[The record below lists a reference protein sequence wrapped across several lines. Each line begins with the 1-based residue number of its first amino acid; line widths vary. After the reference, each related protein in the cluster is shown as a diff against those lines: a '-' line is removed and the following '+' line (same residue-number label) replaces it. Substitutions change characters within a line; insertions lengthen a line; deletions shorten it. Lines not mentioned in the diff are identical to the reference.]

1 MKYKK
6 KVKWLK
12 DKQAW
17 WDKQGK
23 DFQAA
28 TTRPGS
34 VKTRQSMLAIILAIV
49 LIIAFIYY
57 DPYVDITEDNVL
69 LWYNGK
75 GYREY
80 IILWSRNTN

>member
-1 MKYKK
+1 MKCKK

-17 WDKQGK
+17 WDISRGK

-34 VKTRQSMLAIILAIV
+34 VKTR
-49 LIIAFIYY
+49 
-57 DPYVDITEDNVL
+57 
-69 LWYNGK
+69 
-75 GYREY
+75 
-80 IILWSRNTN
+80 

>member
-1 MKYKK
+1 
-6 KVKWLK
+6 
-12 DKQAW
+12 
-17 WDKQGK
+17 
-23 DFQAA
+23 
-28 TTRPGS
+28 
-34 VKTRQSMLAIILAIV
+34 MLAIILAIV

-57 DPYVDITEDNVL
+57 DPYVDIIEDNVL

>member
-28 TTRPGS
+28 TLDLVPL
-34 VKTRQSMLAIILAIV
+34 KL
-49 LIIAFIYY
+49 
-57 DPYVDITEDNVL
+57 DNL
-69 LWYNGK
+69 C
-75 GYREY
+75 
-80 IILWSRNTN
+80 